1 MTLDDFS
8 GAADAFRR
16 GRGVDREGFT
26 ERHVD
31 YQYNE
36 GLSDLHLG
44 RHGEA
49 RLRFSQA
56 LALVDEASAAE
67 AVTASA
73 TAEAASIRGVQELRR
88 IDSAN
93 GEVGGEKAVQS
104 IPAVQILSVL
114 AVACMYEGDYNDA
127 LAFLLRA
134 LDVNTTVVDAGGN
147 ASSGGGGV
155 DCGAYDDDG
164 EEKVV
169 GGLDEEGDEGSHD
182 EKDEEDEEDDED
194 EDGVGVG
201 EDGQDVEDGEDS
213 EGACGSFQ
221 DGPRNAKS
229 TTIDSSGGRN
239 GSKAGGEG
247 REGGEGG
254 SGSEGGDLS
263 VVFNL
268 AVCNLRL
275 GMLDEAL
282 TWFRRAATL
291 APYNKQADA
300 AVAMLEARLEA
311 RVEATRPK
319 AEPGRTIDDGGG
331 SGGGSGGD
339 GGGGGGF
346 SGGCGGGGGGDT
358 AGERLYDEGFGG
370 INSSR
375 VNASSGGT
383 EDTEDTED
391 AEDDVRLRPS
401 MNGDAVPAGMPRLA
415 TSTSSAPNGDA
426 SEEDDAEEDEE
437 EDGEGGSAFAMFA
450 KGGWGMDI
458 LPMDP
463 VFLRRPSLH
472 ELKVGCSRHSSF
484 GSRSIGASGAPGTST
499 GTPGGSRRNV
509 VLTPN
514 GSP

>member
-73 TAEAASIRGVQELRR
+73 TAEAAASTRGIQELHR
-88 IDSAN
+88 IDSA
-93 GEVGGEKAVQS
+93 VGGERAVQS

-114 AVACMYEGDYNDA
+114 AVACMHESDYNDA
-127 LAFLLRA
+127 LAFLLRG
-134 LDVNTTVVDAGGN
+134 LDVNTTIVDAGGN

-155 DCGAYDDDG
+155 DCGAYDDD

-169 GGLDEEGDEGSHD
+169 GGLDEGGESVNEGSHD
-182 EKDEEDEEDDED
+182 EKDEEDDED
-194 EDGVGVG
+194 EDGVGGG
-201 EDGQDVEDGEDS
+201 EGGEDGEDR
-213 EGACGSFQ
+213 EDEEDARGSIQ

-229 TTIDSSGGRN
+229 TTIDSSGDSSGDRN
-239 GSKAGGEG
+239 GSKVGRAGVEG
-247 REGGEGG
+247 AT
-254 SGSEGGDLS
+254 GSEGGDLS

-268 AVCNLRL
+268 AVCHLRL

-291 APYNKQADA
+291 APFNKQADA

-319 AEPGRTIDDGGG
+319 TEPGRTVDDGGG
-331 SGGGSGGD
+331 SGGGGG

-346 SGGCGGGGGGDT
+346 SGGYGGGGGGGDT

-391 AEDDVRLRPS
+391 ADDDVRPS
-401 MNGDAVPAGMPRLA
+401 MNGDAVAAGMPRRA
-415 TSTSSAPNGDA
+415 TSTSSGPNGDA
-426 SEEDDAEEDEE
+426 FEEDDAEKDEE
-437 EDGEGGSAFAMFA
+437 EGAEGESAFAMFA

-484 GSRSIGASGAPGTST
+484 GSRSIGASGAPGTSA
-499 GTPGGSRRNV
+499 GTPGGSLRNV